1 MQQRLEAIGVF
12 VEAKLCVLFPTVV
25 LSPIWPG
32 FPGPVTGPC
41 NGRPCN
47 SPVTHFIFGLVCICP
62 LSSRLCSFV
71 FTPNPLR
78 ALDRPLRLLFEHVFV
93 L

>member
-12 VEAKLCVLFPTVV
+12 VEAKLCVLFPMV

-41 NGRPCN
+41 GRPCN
-47 SPVTHFIFGLVCICP
+47 SPVTHLFFGLVCICP